1 MLEGTVGPDGKPIK
15 AVGAP
20 QLKILRA
27 ALDEASALK
36 TVPTLSAGVAQT
48 LPRGWCLPTE

>member
-1 MLEGTVGPDGKPIK
+1 VLEGTVGPDGKPIK

-27 ALDEASALK
+27 ARDEASAREAVS
-36 TVPTLSAGVAQT
+36 TTLCGSGT
-48 LPRGWCLPTE
+48 NTPPRLMSPN